1 MESTLPLHLR
11 LSKYPH
17 RISSPSMESSSNTAV
32 DLYPKPTLLSRLPS
46 ISRQSVIDSNS
57 SLMTLSCDP
66 TWMKSKVRK
75 ESEIEPRTEE
85 TDSRE
90 EMGLETTVLGER
102 MLEAEETTMMMRKK
116 KPRTLMLNVAEST
129 HPLSTGIKEQI
140 SSYPLPSL
148 RLTNKFVDKSRTI
161 PLISRMRSKAW
172 RSQSPNLPFQR
183 DSGRTSCLT
192 DTSTSMTSLAISS
205 PLSWRKPA
213 SISMATPPWNS
224 DDRELSQRSIPMAS
238 GLTPSESTRK
248 PSTSHSQVANLNY
261 RCTGTT
267 STISSPLCNLSSITE
282 SSIMTEPSGSS
293 LGHDEIYSLTRSR
306 NLLTSKLLTS
316 TAEASQSMS
325 RLVSQANLP
334 KTNVNTLP
342 RSVAI
347 GTSVPAMREPASSVT
362 HAFSASPPNMLDPN
376 VQIEITNHRNH
387 PKPLSKFAEFSHARM
402 VLEDDDGED
411 DEQGVGVDARGRFL
425 PRFARGLG
433 WRLGEKAHGSRTI
446 AYTEVDDPLPRPPPC
461 EYNTVAMETIQN
473 NPDLFHVPQVISTER
488 LEALLTRHP
497 NRLFVKSVITG
508 LREGFWP
515 WALTNPDNAHYPETW
530 DNSFAPP
537 HTVDEQTFINT
548 QRDTEHDKH
557 RFSRSFGPD
566 LLPGMYSTPVIAVP
580 KPRSSDLRLVSNQS
594 AGEFSQNSMVDPV
607 AVKGPRM
614 DTMKEF
620 IPALLRYRRE
630 NPHQKLVMWKSDVS
644 EAYRL
649 LPMHPLWQIKQVVTS
664 NLPTRDEVREGQ
676 RVDEIKRSVDW
687 CATFGNRASPRLWFS
702 VIGLVLWIAMYVKLI
717 IDIFCYVDDVYGWE
731 KEDNLMLYKPFNVHI
746 PVKQAQL
753 LYLWD
758 FLGIPHK
765 LKKLLN
771 GPSLPII
778 GFDVDP
784 NAMTIT
790 LPEESKQELVL
801 SVREFISTPSRRR
814 SLHEFQMLAGWINWS
829 LNVFPLLRPGLC
841 NVYEKMRGKAK
852 PNALIYLNEAVKR
865 DLNWFI
871 QHVERSSGTY
881 LFDGMDWN
889 PSTEC
894 NMTIYCD
901 ACLTGMGYWI
911 PELLLGFYSPI
922 PLERSTHPIF
932 FFEALA
938 VLSALVWYGSS
949 MRSDSS
955 LSGRLRLVIFTD
967 NTNTVDIFDSL
978 SARPDYNFILQ
989 AAVDELILHDID
1001 LRVIHIKG
1009 EDNLVADAIS
1019 RGDFL
1024 KASQLAPGI
1033 FIKLFQPPRE
1043 PLGAA
1048 PK

>member
-1 MESTLPLHLR
+1 MTDGVNPSSTPAPIQIPAQDLESLDGIIQQYSSGS
-11 LSKYPH
+11 LSKTDTIIKVTVHLTTVCDRLKLKFDDSILRPYMDEIEGAERERDRAKNRGDRQP
-17 RISSPSMESSSNTAV
+17 RGNNGAGDDGLGEENAGGGGDDDDDEEEETANANAKRRRV
-32 DLYPKPTLLSRLPS
+32 
-46 ISRQSVIDSNS
+46 NS
-57 SLMTLSCDP
+57 STFHWNQGANLILSATL
-66 TWMKSKVRK
+66 TAAHEQVRRQVENYSLDLK
-75 ESEIEPRTEE
+75 NALQSLEVAIAKPSLPKGQWKNILLDGYVDFDDLLGNLFTSELEETSLYLNGDTTLEFRRPRTVTKVNTHGQWINAFRVYEE
-85 TDSRE
+85 AVNFAFPGRQPELQVYWNHIHYLFAALQPVLHHRVINYDRAVRIFVGSRRDI
-90 EMGLETTVLGER
+90 L
-102 MLEAEETTMMMRKK
+102 
-116 KPRTLMLNVAEST
+116 LNE
-129 HPLSTGIKEQI
+129 
-140 SSYPLPSL
+140 
-148 RLTNKFVDKSRTI
+148 
-161 PLISRMRSKAW
+161 
-172 RSQSPNLPFQR
+172 
-183 DSGRTSCLT
+183 
-192 DTSTSMTSLAISS
+192 
-205 PLSWRKPA
+205 
-213 SISMATPPWNS
+213 
-224 DDRELSQRSIPMAS
+224 
-238 GLTPSESTRK
+238 
-248 PSTSHSQVANLNY
+248 
-261 RCTGTT
+261 
-267 STISSPLCNLSSITE
+267 
-282 SSIMTEPSGSS
+282 
-293 LGHDEIYSLTRSR
+293 
-306 NLLTSKLLTS
+306 
-316 TAEASQSMS
+316 
-325 RLVSQANLP
+325 ANLP
-334 KTNVNTLP
+334 KTNENTLP

-362 HAFSASPPNMLDPN
+362 HAFSASPPNMLDPS
-376 VQIEITNHRNH
+376 VRIEITSHLNH

-411 DEQGVGVDARGRFL
+411 DKQGVGVEARGRFL

-461 EYNTVAMETIQN
+461 EYDTVAMETIQN

-548 QRDTEHDKH
+548 QRDTEQDKH
-557 RFSRSFGPD
+557 RFSHSFGPD

-607 AVKGPRM
+607 AIKGPRM

-649 LPMHPLWQIKQVVTS
+649 VPMHPLWQIKQVVTS
-664 NLPTRDEVREGQ
+664 NLPTKDEVKEGQ

-731 KEDNLMLYKPFNVHI
+731 KEDNLMLYKPFNVRI

-790 LPEESKQELVL
+790 LPEESKQELIL

-871 QHVERSSGTY
+871 YHVERSSGTY

-894 NMTIYCD
+894 NMTIYCN

-922 PLERSTHPIF
+922 PVERSAHPIF

-989 AAVDELILHDID
+989 AAVDELIFMTFHLYKNYLAPNMVRVLYPPKFPIKGGLQKSVL
-1001 LRVIHIKG
+1001 LRVFA
-1009 EDNLVADAIS
+1009 V
-1019 RGDFL
+1019 R
-1024 KASQLAPGI
+1024 
-1033 FIKLFQPPRE
+1033 
-1043 PLGAA
+1043 
-1048 PK
+1048 